1 MSILFS
7 NATVV
12 TMDDAQP
19 VLEKTYVSVRDGK
32 IAAVSATRPSG
43 SYDRVVNC
51 AGKVLMPGL
60 VNAHTHLPMTLM
72 RGFAGGHNLQDW
84 LNNYIFPTED
94 KLDSRSIRAGTGLAL
109 AELIASG
116 TTTVADMYYF
126 CDDIID
132 EVIDAGV
139 NANIARG
146 VTCFAPCEDPA
157 NYPPC
162 QELAAVAERW
172 NGHNNGQIKVDAS
185 IHGEYTSYNAPK
197 LWEYLARFAADHGL
211 GMHVHLSETKSE
223 HEECIGRHGMTPLQV
238 LDQYGVFA
246 RGGLAAHCVWC
257 SQADYEL
264 MAKRGVT
271 AVHNPVSN
279 LKLGSGVANV
289 PAMQRA
295 GVNVALGT
303 DGMSS
308 NNSHD
313 LFEEIKLTAILHKG
327 TQLDP
332 MVVTPW
338 ETLKMA
344 TVNGAKALGRKAG
357 VVAPGYDADLI
368 LLDFDRPHLIPCHD
382 VVENLV
388 FATRGSDVVMNM
400 ARGKVIYENGRYFTL
415 DLSRIKSEV
424 SKYALPKLFD

>member
-1 MSILFS
+1 MSILFT

-12 TMDDAQP
+12 TMDDRQP
-19 VLEKTYVSVRDGK
+19 VLEKAYVSVQNGQ
-32 IAAVSATRPSG
+32 IAAVSQARPNG
-43 SYDRVVNC
+43 TYDRVFNC

-72 RGFAGGHNLQDW
+72 RGFAGGHDLQDW

-94 KLDSRSIRAGTGLAL
+94 KLDSRSVRAGTGLAL

-126 CDDIID
+126 CDDIIE
-132 EVIDAGV
+132 EVAAAGI

-146 VTCFAPCEDPA
+146 TTCFAPCANPA
-157 NYPPC
+157 SYPPC
-162 QELAAVAERW
+162 QELAALAERW
-172 NGHNNGQIKVDAS
+172 NGYNNGQIKVDVS
-185 IHGEYTSYNAPK
+185 IHGEYTSFQAPE
-197 LWEYLARFAADHGL
+197 LWKYLAKFAADHGL
-211 GMHVHLSETKSE
+211 GMHVHVSETKSE
-223 HEECIGRHGMTPLQV
+223 HEECVSRHGMTPVQI
-238 LDQYGVFA
+238 LDHYGVFD

-257 SQADYEL
+257 NQGDYEL
-264 MAKRGVT
+264 MVKRGITV
-271 AVHNPVSN
+271 VHNPVSN
-279 LKLGSGVANV
+279 LKLGSGVADV
-289 PAMQRA
+289 PAMQKA
-295 GVNVALGT
+295 GVNLALGT

-327 TQLDP
+327 VHLDP
-332 MVVTPW
+332 MAVTPW

-388 FATRGSDVVMNM
+388 FAARGSDVVMNM
-400 ARGKVIYENGRYFTL
+400 AKGKVIYENGRYFTL
-415 DLSRIKSEV
+415 DLNRIKSEV
-424 SKYALPKLFD
+424 NGYALKKLFG